1 MNRFRPLK
9 LAQRGKSALVICGGI
24 FLLILLLLPT
34 VSWVHSTTK
43 DLAARHNSTM
53 SPVIMIPGSSA
64 TKERFNALVSLLNE
78 GTDHKHSLLKA
89 QVSESGKVTYT
100 GHLSRGDREPI
111 IVVGF
116 QNNHDGYANVKDQ
129 ARLFNLAF
137 KQLTDDY
144 RFNNFKA
151 FGHSN
156 GGLVW
161 TIWLEK
167 YYAQYADQIKV
178 KTLMT
183 VGTPFNFAE
192 PSLATQTQMLTDLIA
207 ARNKIPANLTVFSIT
222 GTENYDSDGLVPE
235 QSVEAGKYI
244 YQKRVRHYTAM
255 TVTGDQAQ
263 HSDLPQNQ
271 QIVALIKQ
279 YLLDQPTT
287 NRRGTRANA
296 EAGTN

>member
-1 MNRFRPLK
+1 MLRFKLNFNRQQQK
-9 LAQRGKSALVICGGI
+9 SLAVILGGLL
-24 FLLILLLLPT
+24 LLILLLIPT
-34 VSWVHSTTK
+34 TSWVHSTTK

-64 TKERFNALVSLLNE
+64 TKDRFNALVSLLNV
-78 GTDHKHSLLKA
+78 GTTKKHSLLKA
-89 QVSESGKVTYT
+89 QVSEAGKVTYT
-100 GHLSRGDREPI
+100 GRIRRGDREPI

-116 QNNHDGYANVKDQ
+116 QNNRDGYANIKDQ
-129 ARLFNLAF
+129 ARLFNVAF
-137 KQLTDDY
+137 KELSDDY
-144 RFNNFKA
+144 HFNNFKA

-161 TIWLEK
+161 TIWLEQ
-167 YYAQYADQIKV
+167 YYAAYADQIKL
-178 KTLMT
+178 KTLMM

-192 PSLATQTQMLTDLIA
+192 PSLATKTQMLTDLIA
-207 ARNKIPANLTVFSIT
+207 QRKRIPANLTVFSVT

-235 QSVEAGKYI
+235 QSVEAGKYV
-244 YQKRVRHYTAM
+244 YQNRVRHYTRM

-279 YLLDQPTT
+279 YLLDEASP
-287 NRRGTRANA
+287 RRHSQRPAATVN
-296 EAGTN
+296 

>member
-1 MNRFRPLK
+1 MKQFLPLK
-9 LAQRGKSALVICGGI
+9 LVQQRKSALVIFGGI
-24 FLLILLLLPT
+24 LLLVLLLLPT
-34 VSWVHSTTK
+34 VTWVHSTTK

-64 TKERFNALVSLLNE
+64 TKERFNAMVTLLNE
-78 GTDHKHSLLKA
+78 GTDKKHSLLKA
-89 QVSESGKVTYT
+89 QVAESGKVTYT
-100 GHLSRGDREPI
+100 GHINRGDREPI

-116 QNNHDGYANVKDQ
+116 QNNQDGYANIKDQ
-129 ARLFNLAF
+129 ARLFNVAF
-137 KQLTDDY
+137 KQLTADY
-144 RFNNFKA
+144 HFNNFKA

-161 TIWLEK
+161 TIWLEQ
-167 YYAQYADQIKV
+167 YYAQYADQIKI

-192 PSLATQTQMLTDLIA
+192 PSLATKTQMLTDLIA
-207 ARNKIPANLTVFSIT
+207 DRDKIPSDLTVFSVT

-235 QSVEAGKYI
+235 QSVEAGKYV
-244 YQKRVRHYTAM
+244 YQKRARHYTAM

-279 YLLDQPTT
+279 YLLDQRSP
-287 NRRGTRANA
+287 NRRGERAS
-296 EAGTN
+296 TQSSTD